1 MIPIGGSVSPFVW
14 IKKPLKSTKNA
25 AKMSKVHSRQNKVKM
40 SKPYRENLMDSESEN
55 STGFMDDD
63 ESKENMS
70 EHNVSEENET
80 LTSNENQDFLEIN
93 GET

>member
-1 MIPIGGSVSPFVW
+1 
-14 IKKPLKSTKNA
+14 
-25 AKMSKVHSRQNKVKM
+25 MSN
-40 SKPYRENLMDSESEN
+40 PYRENIMDSESEN

-80 LTSNENQDFLEIN
+80 LTSNENQDFLKIN